1 MTSFDERANG
11 IRWRLRAMRRLWA
24 PQAQPGMTFLA
35 PEPPEEEAMGAID
48 HPPPDAK
55 LSGELFV
62 VSGWA
67 AFKVG
72 PTTRVEVWLDDRF
85 VGRARLAQP
94 RIDIEEGKEMS
105 HGGTSGFELTLD
117 LETVR
122 REHAAERAELRVVAY
137 GTGGQRYDLDPV
149 AVSLSSATPAP
160 RSDSLSPPVP
170 FAPASKGDEVRVM
183 VFTHQLN
190 LGGGQLYLMD
200 LLRGL
205 RERGGFAL
213 TVLSAMDGVL
223 REELEE
229 MGIPVHIT
237 GVLPVDD
244 LSSHLGRLE
253 ELTVWAEPYGFELAF
268 VNTATALSFPG
279 AEVAARLGIPTVW
292 AIHESFE
299 PAILW
304 AGFDPR
310 VRDGA
315 EAALAA
321 ARFAVF
327 EAKATQRIF
336 EPLLDSRRCL
346 TLPYGL
352 DMHPIDA
359 KRSRFDAAQ
368 ARRKARVPADAN
380 LIVCVG
386 TVEPRKAQVPL
397 AQAFEL
403 IAARHPDARLVFVG
417 GRKRDPN
424 SVLLEECIESSPH
437 GDQMRLIPITPDVD
451 PWYGMADLLVC
462 ASDVESLPRTVLE
475 AMAWETPVLATSV
488 FGLPELIDE
497 GETGWLCEP
506 RDLQQLAE
514 GLDRALSAPAE
525 QRTEIARASRR
536 LVEDRHSL
544 NNYANE
550 VAGVF
555 RRALEDDAG
564 GER

>member
-24 PQAQPGMTFLA
+24 PEAQPSMTFLA
-35 PEPPEEEAMGAID
+35 PEPPEEEAMGMID
-48 HPPPDAK
+48 HPPPNAK

-72 PTTRVEVWLDDRF
+72 PTARVEVWLDDRF
-85 VGRARLAQP
+85 LGRARLAQP
-94 RIDIEEGKEMS
+94 RVDIEETKEMS
-105 HGGTSGFELTLD
+105 HGATSGFELTAD
-117 LETVR
+117 LGRLLE
-122 REHAAERAELRVVAY
+122 EHAGERGTVRVVAT
-137 GTGGQRYDLDPV
+137 GTAGQSHELEPV
-149 AVSLSSATPAP
+149 SVSFATTKAVTQVDSLPAP
-160 RSDSLSPPVP
+160 VPVT
-170 FAPASKGDEVRVM
+170 SVRKGDGVRTV

-190 LGGGQLYLMD
+190 LGGAQLYLMD

-205 RERGGFAL
+205 RERGGFDL
-213 TVLSAMDGVL
+213 TVVSAMDGSL

-237 GVLPVDD
+237 SMLPIDD
-244 LSSHLGRLE
+244 LASHLGRVD
-253 ELTVWAEPYGFELAF
+253 ELTVWAEPHGFELAF

-279 AEVAARLGIPTVW
+279 AEVAGRLGIPVVW

-304 AGFDPR
+304 AGFDR
-310 VRDGA
+310 DVRERA
-315 EAALAA
+315 ESALAE

-327 EAKATQRIF
+327 EAEATQRIF
-336 EPLLDSRRCL
+336 EPLIDDSRCL

-352 DMHPIDA
+352 DMAPIDA
-359 KRSRFDAAQ
+359 KRSSFDAALE
-368 ARRKARVPADAN
+368 RKRAGVPADAR
-380 LIVCVG
+380 LVLCVG
-386 TVEPRKAQVPL
+386 TIEPRKAQVPL

-403 IAARHPDARLVFVG
+403 IAGRHPDAHLVFVG

-488 FGLPELIDE
+488 FGLPELIE
-497 GETGWLCEP
+497 HGENGWLCEP
-506 RDLQQLAE
+506 RDVSGLATI
-514 GLDRALSAPAE
+514 LDEVLSTAPETHDRIA
-525 QRTEIARASRR
+525 ARARA

-544 NNYANE
+544 SKYADAIAKLLNE
-550 VAGVF
+550 AQK
-555 RRALEDDAG
+555 ED
-564 GER
+564 